1 MYGTFFVL
9 ILNLFNPDMYG
20 KHTQPTQIFYQE
32 SLNYNK
38 ADYNAINRAD
48 YIDAIKR
55 HKKTI

>member
-1 MYGTFFVL
+1 
-9 ILNLFNPDMYG
+9 MYG